1 MALDTNFN
9 INPYFDDF
17 DQAKNYLRLL
27 FKPGYAVQSRELTQI
42 QSVLQ
47 NQIERFGNNI
57 FKNGSVVTGGQFF
70 LQNVTYLKLNST
82 YNSIDIDVNLFDG
95 MTILSLDESKRA
107 EVIKVYE
114 YDNGTLEPITLLVKQ
129 LYGEPFVDSDV
140 IKTKEESPVYAT
152 ISTDGV
158 GTGQTFSVNEGVFY
172 YDGFF
177 IGTEPQTIATSKYN
191 NNTANVRIGFEL
203 TETVVSYNKD
213 TSLLDPAQ
221 FASNYQAPGADRY
234 NITLTLT
241 TRSLD
246 STDDTKFIELAR
258 VQSGI
263 INIET
268 NNPSY
273 SVLEDT
279 LARRTYDESGNYS
292 VKPFNISLQTNAS
305 NTAQTEIIFS
315 PGKAYVY
322 GYEYETNSPTKII
335 VDKPRTTT
343 EVQNKRISSDF
354 GNFVYTTN
362 HKGSFP
368 INSLSTANLH
378 CVPISTINT
387 SSSYTISNTNIG
399 TARIKTIAYEASSNT
414 SNSSTYQYKTF
425 LFDIN
430 VGSITGNVASS
441 GSTTTTV
448 VLDGSDYSSSNTSY
462 VGSKFRIISGTGVTS
477 SPKTITA
484 YNGVTKTVTL
494 SSALSDIPT
503 STSLFSIDFDFKDVE
518 SIVTHTGTTLVNGAD
533 IDSRSKDSSTTYN
546 DVYLTDSTLEPL
558 ILYLGDNY
566 VAPNTISDMSFA
578 YKRLY
583 QNQSFSSS
591 LSPALVVGSGE
602 DIASGSTTS
611 NKLDNFYIT
620 VTTQG
625 TSPYAVGSV
634 IPADKFTVDAVSNRI
649 TVVNGNNMIANIVS
663 TIDVSTISRKNKT
676 YVPAN
681 TTLQITG
688 GVDVFGNSAVI
699 SYSSNGQCHILSDFV
714 DKTTEIPQSL
724 FVSDVINITQILDFN
739 GYNISEANTVLATDI
754 TNNYLFDNG
763 QRDSYYDHSS
773 IKLKPNVSA
782 PVGDIVVFYN
792 SFSSSGSGF
801 FTVDSYRGVTYE
813 EIPTY
818 VSTKNN
824 LSFYLRDCIDFRPIR
839 SSATTSSGST
849 VSFDVDSTT
858 VGPKI
863 PKIGSDIVLDYSFY
877 LPRIDKI
884 VVDKSKRIEVIK
896 GNPSISPVIPSDSP
910 TGMTIFT
917 LSYSPYVASV
927 NDINVKQISNKRYTM
942 KDIGNIE
949 KRVENLEYYTAL
961 SLLEQDTISKQDLTI
976 LDTQNVPRF
985 KNGILV
991 DSFTGHS
998 VSDVSNP
1005 DYVCSIDSN
1014 KKELR
1019 PSFNISA
1026 HKLKFDSANSS
1037 NYSQNGQLISA
1048 TSTETEF
1055 INQPLSSKWINVNPF
1070 NVVNYLGK
1078 IRLYPESDIWM
1089 NTEKRPDVLVNLNG
1103 DNDAWQLI
1111 TENAMSYN
1119 WDSWNT
1125 IWSGVESNI
1134 QTTTSSTSARDTSNQ
1149 VTVNAG
1155 ISASLTTITT
1165 TSIENQTRTGIVSYT
1180 TPQSITQSIGNRVV
1194 DVSVIPYM
1202 RSINVLFTGS
1212 SFKPNTRLYSFF
1224 DKTNVDN
1231 NVSNRV
1237 NKFVL
1242 ANNNIGFKTDLSN
1255 PEILTIKNS
1264 DTDATIGECLV
1275 VYTSN
1280 NNVFVTNLTAS
1291 SNIGGTA
1298 NVTVTSNQTALTYN
1312 VNEYQHNGGQVVS
1325 ATLNTISLGTASK
1338 YASNYESYVNSNIT
1352 ITDGTGAGQTRIISA
1367 YNPET
1372 GIATLSTN
1380 WTTIPS
1386 SDSWYGI
1393 GNLTTDASGS
1403 VVGIFTVPDGIF
1415 RVGEKSFRLTD
1426 WNSTSLYLSQTNGDA
1441 TFYAQG
1447 LLQST
1452 EETVVSSI
1460 VPTIQRT
1467 TVTDSR
1473 IVSNTLSSSQSLSL
1487 GLTVDVEN
1495 NFQPI
1500 TQIIN
1505 NITQPVTVVQQWV
1518 DPLAETFLI
1527 SPQIFP
1533 YGLYLTK
1540 IRFCFKSKDDALPI
1554 TLQLRTTNNGYPSG
1568 SVVYP
1573 FSTVTLTPD
1582 KINISDTPDLDDDVK
1597 YTDFM
1602 FESPVY
1608 LQPGEHSFVLLS
1620 NSNKY
1625 EVYAAEIGKLDLI
1638 TGRQISEQP
1647 YNGSLFLSQN
1657 GSTWTPD
1664 QNSDLMFRLFRAEFD
1679 IGDVT
1684 AQFNLDEVPSNN
1696 FEYSTIQIS
1705 TSDIIMKD
1713 TSLEYTYKSEKNT
1726 GGFTE
1731 FVPVTPSF
1739 TYELKDKDGVRIINT
1754 TTGNNTFILKS
1765 VFNTNTT
1772 SVSPIVD
1779 MSRVGV
1785 ITVGNI
1791 INDLP
1796 LANDG
1801 IIIANTGYGYA
1812 NSSDISVT
1820 ISGGGGSGATA
1831 IANVV
1836 ANTID
1841 AIYITNGGSGYI
1853 TSPTVT
1859 VTPGAGGGSGADI
1872 RYNGENEKSGG
1883 NASARYITRR
1893 VTLAD
1898 GFDSGDLRIYLT
1910 ANKPSG
1916 TNILVYYKI
1925 LSVSDPD
1932 LFDDKKWTLMTEIGN
1947 SNFSSLSDTDY
1958 RELIFA
1964 PGSNGIPYNQIS
1976 YESGSTSYSTFR
1988 TFAIKVVMTS
1998 QTTSIVPKLRDLRA
2012 IALPAA

>member
-17 DQAKNYLRLL
+17 DQTKNYLRLL

-70 LQNVTYLKLNST
+70 LQNVTYLKLDST
-82 YNSIDIDVNLFDG
+82 YSGNDINVDSFDG
-95 MTILSLDESKRA
+95 MTILSNDETKRA
-107 EVIKVYE
+107 EVIKVYS
-114 YDNGTLEPITLLVKQ
+114 YDSGTDEPITLLVKQ
-129 LYGEPFVDSDV
+129 IYGDDFVSGDV
-140 IKTKEESPVYAT
+140 IKTKEDSPVYAT
-152 ISTDGV
+152 VSEDGV

-177 IGTEPQTIATSKYN
+177 IGTNPQTIATSKYT
-191 NNTANVRIGFEL
+191 NNTANVRIGFEI
-203 TETVVSYNKD
+203 TESLVTYNTD

-234 NITLTLT
+234 NVTLSLS
-241 TRSLD
+241 TRTLD

-258 VQSGI
+258 VNSGI
-263 INIET
+263 INIES
-268 NNPSY
+268 NNPTY

-292 VKPFNISLQTNAS
+292 VKPFNISLQTNAA
-305 NTAQTEIIFS
+305 NTAQTELIFS

-322 GYEYETNSPTKII
+322 GYEYETNSPTKVT

-343 EVQNKRISSDF
+343 DIQNKRISSDF
-354 GNFVYTTN
+354 GNYVYTTN

-368 INSLSTANLH
+368 INSLETANLH
-378 CVPISTINT
+378 CVQTSTINT
-387 SSSYTISNTNIG
+387 SSVYTVSNTNIG
-399 TARIKTIAYEASSNT
+399 TARIKTVAFESASNT
-414 SNSSTYQYKTF
+414 SNASTYQYKTF

-430 VGSITGNVASS
+430 VGSITGNVAST
-441 GSTTTTV
+441 GSTTTSI
-448 VLDGSDYSSSNTSY
+448 VLNGTSYSSSNTSY
-462 VGSKFRIISGTGVTS
+462 VGAKFRITSGTGLTS
-477 SPKTITA
+477 SPKTIIG
-484 YNGVTKTVTL
+484 YNGVTKTIQL
-494 SSALSDIPT
+494 SSALTEIPT
-503 STSLFSIDFDFKDVE
+503 GTSLFSIDFDLKDVE
-518 SIVTHTGTTLVNGAD
+518 SIVTHNGTTLVNGAD
-533 IDSRSKDSSTTYN
+533 IDVRSKDTSTDYD
-546 DVYLTDSTLEPL
+546 DVFITDSSLEPL

-566 VAPNTISDMSFA
+566 IAPNTISDMSFS

-611 NKLDNFYIT
+611 NKLENFYIS
-620 VTTQG
+620 VTSQG
-625 TSPYAVGSV
+625 TSPYTVGSV
-634 IPADKFTVDAVSNRI
+634 IPSDKFTVDAVSNRI

-663 TIDVSTISRKNKT
+663 TIDVSTTSRKNKT

-681 TTLQITG
+681 TTIQITN
-688 GVDVFGNSAVI
+688 GVDVFSNSAVI
-699 SYSSNGQCHILSDFV
+699 SYGSNGQCHILSDFV
-714 DKTTEIPQSL
+714 NKTSDVSQSL
-724 FVSDVINITQILDFN
+724 FVSDVTDVIQILDFN
-739 GYNISEANTVLATDI
+739 GYTISSANTVLATDV
-754 TNNYLFDNG
+754 TNKYLFDNG

-792 SFSSSGSGF
+792 RFTSSGSGF

-813 EIPTY
+813 EIPVY
-818 VSTKNN
+818 SSTKNN
-824 LSFYLRDCIDFRPIR
+824 TSFYLRDCIDFRPVR
-839 SSATTSSGST
+839 SDATAGSGSS
-849 VSFDVDSTT
+849 VLFDVDSTT

-863 PKIGSDIVLDYSFY
+863 PKIGSDIVLDYSYY
-877 LPRIDKI
+877 LPRIDKV

-896 GNPSISPVIPSDSP
+896 GNPSISPVAPADSP
-910 TGMTIFT
+910 TGMTIFI
-917 LSYSPYVASV
+917 LSYSPYVSSI

-949 KRVENLEYYTAL
+949 KRVENLEYYTSL

-991 DSFTGHS
+991 DSFVGHS
-998 VSDVSNP
+998 VSDVTKP
-1005 DYVCSIDSN
+1005 DYICSIDSN

-1019 PSFNISA
+1019 PSFNISSY
-1026 HKLKFDSANSS
+1026 KLNFDSANSS
-1037 NYSQNGQLISA
+1037 NYTQTGQLISA
-1048 TSTETEF
+1048 QSSENQL
-1055 INQPLSSKWINVNPF
+1055 INQPLVSKWINVNPF

-1078 IRLYPESDIWM
+1078 VRLYPESDIWID
-1089 NTEKRPDVLVNLNG
+1089 TEKQPDVLVNLNG

-1111 TENAMSYN
+1111 AENAISYN
-1119 WDSWNT
+1119 WNSWNT
-1125 IWSGVESNI
+1125 IWSGVETNI
-1134 QTTTSSTSARDTSNQ
+1134 QSTTSSTTARDTSNQ

-1155 ISASLTTITT
+1155 ISASLTTVTSS
-1165 TSIENQTRTGIVSYT
+1165 SIENQTRTGIATYV
-1180 TPQSITQSIGNRVV
+1180 TPQTITQSIGNRVV
-1194 DVSVIPYM
+1194 DVSIIPYM

-1212 SFKPNTRLYSFF
+1212 SFKPNTVLYSFF
-1224 DKTNVDN
+1224 DKTNVDEY
-1231 NVSNRV
+1231 VSNRV

-1242 ANNNIGFKTDLSN
+1242 HNNGIGYNTDLSN
-1255 PEILTIKNS
+1255 PEILVIKDK
-1264 DTDATIGECLV
+1264 DTDDYLGECLV
-1275 VYTSN
+1275 VSTSN
-1280 NNVFVTNLTAS
+1280 NIVYVTNLTAS
-1291 SNIGGTA
+1291 SNIGGVS
-1298 NVTVTSNQTALTYN
+1298 NVYVTGSQTSISYDVT
-1312 VNEYQHNGGQVVS
+1312 EYQHNGGKVVS
-1325 ATLNTISLGTASK
+1325 ATSNTVSLGTAAI
-1338 YASNYESYVNSNIT
+1338 YASNYETYIGSTIT
-1352 ITDGTGAGQTRIISA
+1352 ITDGTGAGQTRTISA
-1367 YNPET
+1367 YDPST
-1372 GIATLSTN
+1372 GIATISTD
-1380 WTTIPS
+1380 WVTAPS

-1393 GNLTTDASGS
+1393 GNLTTDPSGS
-1403 VVGIFTVPDGIF
+1403 VVGIFTIPSGTF

-1473 IVSNTLSSSQSLSL
+1473 IVTNTVSSSQSLTL

-1527 SPQIFP
+1527 SPQLYP

-1540 IRFCFKSKDDALPI
+1540 LRFCFKSKDDLLPI
-1554 TLQLRTTNNGYPSG
+1554 TVQLRTTNNGYPSG

-1573 FSTVTLTPD
+1573 FSTVTLTAD
-1582 KINISDTPDLDDDVK
+1582 KVKVSDTPNLDDDSS
-1597 YTDFM
+1597 YTDFV

-1608 LQPGEHSFVLLS
+1608 LQPGEHSFVIMS
-1620 NSNKY
+1620 NSSKY
-1625 EVYAAEIGKLDLI
+1625 EVYAAEIGKLDI
-1638 TGRQISEQP
+1638 NTGRQISEQP

-1664 QNSDLMFRLFRAEFD
+1664 QNSDLMFRMFMSEFSSD
-1679 IGDVT
+1679 EVT
-1684 AQFNLDEVPSNN
+1684 AQFTLSEVPSTD
-1696 FEYSTIQIS
+1696 FEYNTIQVS
-1705 TSDIIMKD
+1705 TSDIVMKD
-1713 TSLEYTYKSEKNT
+1713 TSLNYYYKTEKTT
-1726 GGFTE
+1726 GDFTD
-1731 FVPVTPSF
+1731 FASITPSH

-1754 TTGNNTFILKS
+1754 ATGNDTFVLKS
-1765 VFNTNTT
+1765 VFNTNTP

-1796 LANDG
+1796 LSNDG
-1801 IIIANTGYGYA
+1801 IVIVNSGVGYPNA
-1812 NSSDISVT
+1812 SAVSVT

-1831 IANVV
+1831 VANVV
-1836 ANTID
+1836 SNTVD
-1841 AIYITNGGSGYI
+1841 AIYIIDGGSGYTSSPTFTI
-1853 TSPTVT
+1853 TSSGD
-1859 VTPGAGGGSGADI
+1859 GAGAI
-1872 RYNGENEKSGG
+1872 AQYNGETEKSGG
-1883 NASARYITRR
+1883 NAVARYITRR

-1898 GFDSGDLRIYLT
+1898 GFDSGDLRLYIT

-1916 TNILVYYKI
+1916 TNIHAYYKI
-1925 LSVSDPD
+1925 LSVSDPE

-1964 PGSNGIPYNQIS
+1964 PGENGVAYNQIS
-1976 YESGSTSYSTFR
+1976 YETDTTSYSTFR
-1988 TFAIKVVMTS
+1988 TFAIKLVMTS
-1998 QTTSIVPKLRDLRA
+1998 QTSSIVPKVRDLRA